1 MMVLWAVSLVIF
13 LGLLGMIFDMGRLGT
28 TQAELQSYAD
38 SVALAAAAELD
49 GRADALTRARA
60 AAETLITD
68 TQTFGTGTTLLSGD
82 QDITLTFY
90 KPNRTGRFERTGAHV
105 TTTPAAA
112 RFVDVQVADRD
123 VPPGLGAVFASL
135 SGTEPHFSR
144 TSARAAATF
153 EQEACNVAPVAAC
166 LPLDLDTN
174 AAIGHTL
181 ELDATVN
188 LDRMLPGNLSAV
200 TSATQAVEG
209 LGICAG
215 LLGRQLTACLT
226 ASRRPE
232 TACTGRGGLE
242 LAVNVDGSDLLN
254 AINTRFG
261 ETAGIASAL
270 VGDAFSGAPNI
281 LQGTLNGGICEALP
295 ERDDAGLPGDDCLS
309 SGSCSI
315 VGDGNWQA
323 ARTAYV
329 ETYYNGEDPFPAI
342 ETRFD
347 FYQAEIAA
355 SGQIGG
361 SAPDDGGL
369 IGGLLDT
376 VDTVVDG
383 LTGQMCAPQAS
394 TDTERR
400 LMVIA
405 ALDCTNVDV
414 AAGVSA
420 PVTKY
425 FEAFALGPARDG
437 TLNVEIT
444 ACLGNGCMDDG
455 RGNLDTD
462 IRDVVRLV
470 E

>member
-1 MMVLWAVSLVIF
+1 ML
-13 LGLLGMIFDMGRLGT
+13 
-28 TQAELQSYAD
+28 
-38 SVALAAAAELD
+38 
-49 GRADALTRARA
+49 
-60 AAETLITD
+60 
-68 TQTFGTGTTLLSGD
+68 
-82 QDITLTFY
+82 
-90 KPNRTGRFERTGAHV
+90 
-105 TTTPAAA
+105 
-112 RFVDVQVADRD
+112 
-123 VPPGLGAVFASL
+123 FAS
-135 SGTEPHFSR
+135 SIVMTPSRPTFS
-144 TSARAAATF
+144 
-153 EQEACNVAPVAAC
+153 
-166 LPLDLDTN
+166 
-174 AAIGHTL
+174 
-181 ELDATVN
+181 
-188 LDRMLPGNLSAV
+188 
-200 TSATQAVEG
+200 
-209 LGICAG
+209 
-215 LLGRQLTACLT
+215 
-226 ASRRPE
+226 
-232 TACTGRGGLE
+232 
-242 LAVNVDGSDLLN
+242 
-254 AINTRFG
+254 
-261 ETAGIASAL
+261 IASARSSPISL
-270 VGDAFSGAPNI
+270 SLFAETVATWRMSAVATTGREALSRALTTAAAPS
-281 LQGTLNGGICEALP
+281 LICEALP

-394 TDTERR
+394 TDTKRR